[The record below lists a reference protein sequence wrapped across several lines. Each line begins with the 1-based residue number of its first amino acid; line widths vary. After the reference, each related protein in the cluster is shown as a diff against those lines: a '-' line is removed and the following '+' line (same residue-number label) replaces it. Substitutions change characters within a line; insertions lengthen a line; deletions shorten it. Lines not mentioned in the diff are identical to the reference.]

1 MFSPDGDGINDVF
14 NVVGLELLD
23 FEIVIYNR
31 WGIYKGDVNQGG
43 WDGKFE
49 GVDVPTGTYVYMLID
64 TFNDVV
70 EKEGTI
76 SLVRLSAIKKPP
88 KRRLYLK

>member
-1 MFSPDGDGINDVF
+1 MV
-14 NVVGLELLD
+14 
-23 FEIVIYNR
+23 
-31 WGIYKGDVNQGG
+31 YKRNVNQGG

-76 SLVRLSAIKKPP
+76 SLVRLSAK
-88 KRRLYLK
+88 